1 MFVIKILSK
10 IINARITLIK
20 ILFLRFLK
28 GSLKKKLFRTK
39 FSKINSNFI
48 ANYRDYH
55 FLEESLKYYKI
66 IKSSKYF
73 DILTSLSILYFIMK
87 ILQQI
92 TEDDSRINNSFF
104 YNFKNIV
111 EILCTERKK
120 KEHQILE
127 EITFIPVKVFY
138 QSKNRSC

>member
-66 IKSSKYF
+66 IKSSKYL
-73 DILTSLSILYFIMK
+73 DILTSLSILYFIIK

-111 EILCTERKK
+111 VILCTKRKK
-120 KEHQILE
+120 KSHRYLR
-127 EITFIPVKVFY
+127 K
-138 QSKNRSC
+138 

>member
-66 IKSSKYF
+66 IKSSKYRHSYF
-73 DILTSLSILYFIMK
+73 FIDSLFYYKNPS
-87 ILQQI
+87 
-92 TEDDSRINNSFF
+92 TDHEDDSRINNSFF

-111 EILCTERKK
+111 VILCTKRKK
-120 KEHQILE
+120 KEPQILE

>member
-55 FLEESLKYYKI
+55 FLKESLKYYI
-66 IKSSKYF
+66 SLNQVNTSTFLLLYRF
-73 DILTSLSILYFIMK
+73 FILL
-87 ILQQI
+87 
-92 TEDDSRINNSFF
+92 
-104 YNFKNIV
+104 
-111 EILCTERKK
+111 
-120 KEHQILE
+120 
-127 EITFIPVKVFY
+127 
-138 QSKNRSC
+138 

>member
-73 DILTSLSILYFIMK
+73 DILTSLSILYFIIK

-92 TEDDSRINNSFF
+92 TKMIHELIILFF
-104 YNFKNIV
+104 TISKISLKYYAQK
-111 EILCTERKK
+111 EKK
-120 KEHQILE
+120 KSQRYLR
-127 EITFIPVKVFY
+127 K
-138 QSKNRSC
+138 

>member
-10 IINARITLIK
+10 IINARMTLIK

-66 IKSSKYF
+66 IKSSKYL
-73 DILTSLSILYFIMK
+73 DILTSLSILYFIIK

-92 TEDDSRINNSFF
+92 TEDDSRINNFF
-104 YNFKNIV
+104 FTI
-111 EILCTERKK
+111 
-120 KEHQILE
+120 
-127 EITFIPVKVFY
+127 
-138 QSKNRSC
+138 SKISL